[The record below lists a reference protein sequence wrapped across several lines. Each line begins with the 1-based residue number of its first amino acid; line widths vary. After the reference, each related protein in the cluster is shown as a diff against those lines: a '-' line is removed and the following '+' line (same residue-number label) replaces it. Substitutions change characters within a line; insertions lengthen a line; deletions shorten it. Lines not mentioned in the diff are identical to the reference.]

1 VKDGLQGCNK
11 GDVTDC
17 SATAV
22 QDDAS
27 AHTQATVST
36 VGFVA
41 GAALLAGGI
50 ALYLTAPNGSEVA
63 LAGNMVNGG
72 GGLSV
77 RTKW

>member
-1 VKDGLQGCNK
+1 MRKRGCDRLFACRGERRQNR
-11 GDVTDC
+11 
-17 SATAV
+17 
-22 QDDAS
+22 
-27 AHTQATVST
+27 HTQAAVST

-41 GAALLAGGI
+41 GAALPAAGI

-72 GGLSV
+72 GRLSV